1 MELRKTSENVSRTF
15 DAEGNVQERVEHIS
29 YEVCDKDG
37 NVVGSAYVNGSEAGM
52 NISIYGS
59 STVEEGDNR
68 LKELLGISE

>member
-15 DAEGNVQERVEHIS
+15 DAEGNAQERVEHIS

-52 NISIYGS
+52 NMSLYGFGG
-59 STVEEGDNR
+59 VADGEAR
-68 LKELLGISE
+68 LRETLGVSE